1 MVPRLVTPARLE
13 VKLVWPNIFA
23 QNVVFGSKFN
33 IQKKLQFLVFCMK
46 KKKNRK
52 STDIDSSQIFISIVI
67 LGSKIC
73 P

>member
-46 KKKNRK
+46 NKTKKNK
-52 STDIDSSQIFISIVI
+52 TEKVPI
-67 LGSKIC
+67 
-73 P
+73 